1 MTGRDL
7 IIYILRNGLEN
18 EPVCRDGKF
27 LGFLTI
33 DEAAV
38 KLNVGVETVKTW
50 CDPSV
55 NVLEHVVVGD
65 QIYILDNIPD
75 WNELKSGLLD

>member
-27 LGFLTI
+27 LGLLTI

-50 CDPSV
+50 CDSNV
-55 NVLEHVVVGD
+55 NVLEHIVVGD

-75 WNELKSGLLD
+75 WSELKS